1 MADDDFIGEVV
12 GGSSFDDQIAKFM
25 RTPQFS
31 ALLAIATGAASSS
44 AQSAGAA
51 SGGLPVGSVTA
62 FSGEA
67 LPANYLW
74 CDGSTFEPA
83 VYPELREVL
92 GVRYIRPGDPGSVYR
107 VPDLRGRVPVGVGN
121 DSTAPNNA
129 SRTLGASGGDT
140 RMQTHTHVQNA
151 HTHIQDAHGH
161 SLGGGQSFG
170 TNFGPNA
177 GGVATFGLN
186 VGIIN
191 TNTYQGPYS
200 ATATTATN
208 QNTTATNQN
217 AGAGSGENMPPFHV
231 VNFII
236 KAR

>member
-140 RMQTHTHVQNA
+140 RLQSHTHAV
-151 HTHIQDAHGH
+151 TDPGH
-161 SLGGGQSFG
+161 SHYMNQSPYNG
-170 TNFGPNA
+170 TGNQTAPGYNPYAFPSNSQTQSA
-177 GGVATFGLN
+177 VT
-186 VGIIN
+186 GISI
-191 TNTYQGPYS
+191 QS
-200 ATATTATN
+200 S
-208 QNTTATNQN
+208 
-217 AGAGSGENMPPFHV
+217 GAGSGENMPPFHV